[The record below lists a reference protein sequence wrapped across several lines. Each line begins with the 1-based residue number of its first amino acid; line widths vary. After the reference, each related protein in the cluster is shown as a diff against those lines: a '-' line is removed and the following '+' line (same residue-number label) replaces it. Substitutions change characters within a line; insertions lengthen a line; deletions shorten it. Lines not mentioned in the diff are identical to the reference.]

1 MKFKSLMLSVFILLF
16 SLNVW
21 SVERI
26 DIDKTNMSEANNY
39 YLIFISRGESMVGH
53 AFVAWGKE
61 SWAQQQSVI
70 EAFGFYPKDGKGILS
85 SVPGKIVDD
94 LLSGS
99 LNQATQLISVKVNS
113 DVFNRAKQKISKW
126 ETKDYNVMKKN
137 CIDFVIDVAK
147 LAGVTVPVRGSIE
160 LPEDYLKRLIDVNR

>member
-1 MKFKSLMLSVFILLF
+1 MVSVFVLLF

-61 SWAQQQSVI
+61 DWAQQQSVI
-70 EAFGFYPKDGKGILS
+70 QAFGFYPKDGKGVLS
-85 SVPGKIVDD
+85 YVPGKIVDD
-94 LLSGS
+94 LVSGS
-99 LNQATQLISVKVNS
+99 LHQATKLISVKVNS
-113 DVFNRAKQKISKW
+113 DVFNSAKQKISQW
-126 ETKDYNVMKKN
+126 ETQDYNVMKKN
-137 CIDFVIDVAK
+137 CIDFVIDVATS
-147 LAGVTVPVRGSIE
+147 AGVKVPSRGSLE
-160 LPEDYLKRLIDVNR
+160 LPEDYLERLIDANR